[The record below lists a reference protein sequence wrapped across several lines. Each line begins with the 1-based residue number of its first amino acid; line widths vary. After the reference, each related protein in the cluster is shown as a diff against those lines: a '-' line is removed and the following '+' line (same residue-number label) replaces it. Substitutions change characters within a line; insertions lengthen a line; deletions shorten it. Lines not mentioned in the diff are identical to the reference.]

1 MQIKQVAF
9 VALLLLISQVASAGD
24 AVPPP
29 AMVDNSVSATIK
41 QDPLTP
47 LKMGSLKIT
56 LEKTSLKEIQSAIG
70 KGKINSHGD
79 ASEALAW
86 LCYTVSTSNPKQR
99 IWLSSGEMGGLSII
113 DGITAIKIPSNA
125 TPSLECPELSPR
137 FNPIRFTNGIWLGA
151 SEKTFLKSYGDVK
164 KTRDTKSYIYIGK
177 LREYDVISSLNVQ
190 FKNHESVAIYA
201 NHVTSN

>member
-1 MQIKQVAF
+1 MQINQVAF
-9 VALLLLISQVASAGD
+9 VASLFITQEALAAD
-24 AVPPP
+24 AIPPP
-29 AMVDNSVSATIK
+29 TMSDGSVSATIK

-47 LKMGSLKIT
+47 LKMGNLKIT
-56 LEKTSLKEIQSAIG
+56 LEKNSLKEIQSAIG
-70 KGKINSHGD
+70 NGKINSHGD
-79 ASEALAW
+79 ASAAVAW
-86 LCYTVSTSNPKQR
+86 LCYTVSTSNPKQK

-113 DGITAIKIPSNA
+113 DGITAVKIPSNVM
-125 TPSLECPELSPR
+125 PSKECPELPQR
-137 FNPIRFTNGIWLGA
+137 FTPIRFINGIRLGA
-151 SEKTFLKSYGDVK
+151 SENTFLKTYGDVK